1 MNKQEAVKILAI
13 LTAAYPNAYK
23 HMTPDEANGVVAIW
37 AIQFAD
43 VPADIVF
50 MALNKAISGCKFPPS
65 IAEIKGRISSLHWE
79 AYEAMNA
86 KCIVSEPNDE
96 YKRIYEATMPYRVT
110 SMEISL
116 DNMLGSG
123 AQKLLGY
130 KEV

>member
-1 MNKQEAVKILAI
+1 MNRKEAVKILAI

-65 IAEIKGRISSLHWE
+65 ISEIKSRISAIHWDTSSNSSSRDLMIRPRRCD
-79 AYEAMNA
+79 ARVGMSA
-86 KCIVSEPNDE
+86 KW
-96 YKRIYEATMPYRVT
+96 
-110 SMEISL
+110 
-116 DNMLGSG
+116 
-123 AQKLLGY
+123 
-130 KEV
+130 

>member
-1 MNKQEAVKILAI
+1 LNRQEAVKILAI

-50 MALNKAISGCKFPPS
+50 MALNKAISACKFPPS
-65 IAEIKGRISSLHWE
+65 ISEIKSRISAIHWE
-79 AYEAMNA
+79 AYEAMND
-86 KCIVSEPNDE
+86 KKLLDKPIDE
-96 YKRIYEATMPYRVT
+96 YKRIYEATMPYKIVT
-110 SMEISL
+110 MELSL

-123 AQKLLGY
+123 TQKLLG
-130 KEV
+130 